1 MTLRRL
7 TSHRRI
13 ALGAV
18 AVLAVAALLQFADVN
33 PAASQTLRLPA
44 YQVDSDPGL
53 DPESGAWADSLAVKV
68 PLTAQAGV
76 YPTGGGGV
84 PTVTA
89 RALHYNGQLY
99 VKLEWDDKTKDEST
113 LRVQDFADAVAI
125 EFPAR
130 IAGSTVPAICMGQA
144 DAGVNIWQWR
154 ADSQAGLKDP
164 VDVYTG
170 ALIDAPQADS
180 LAAKETLSYAARQAG
195 NPYANPEGGPVQTLV
210 SHTFGSLTPAA
221 NQDVHGKG
229 AYKDGRW
236 SVVFTRAYSGAD
248 GDQATFSDGAR
259 TDMAVAVWNGSDG
272 DRNGRKSVSQ
282 FMTLTIAATAAPGGE
297 SNTVTVVI
305 ALVLLGVFGLGGI
318 GLAAYGMRE
327 GRST

>member
-1 MTLRRL
+1 MDMALRRL

-18 AVLAVAALLQFADVN
+18 AVLAVAAALQFAGVN

-53 DPESGAWADSLAVKV
+53 DPESGAWDDSLAVKV

-76 YPTGGGGV
+76 YATGGGGV

-89 RALHYNGQLY
+89 RAVHYNGRLY

-113 LRVQDFADAVAI
+113 FRVQDFADAVAL
-125 EFPAR
+125 EFPAK

-154 ADSQAGLKDP
+154 ADSEAGLKDP
-164 VDVYTG
+164 VDVYAG
-170 ALIDAPQADS
+170 ALVDAYPS
-180 LAAKETLSYAARQAG
+180 KETLFYTAREAG
-195 NPYANPEGGPVQTLV
+195 NPYANPEAGPVQTLV
-210 SHTFGSLTPAA
+210 SRTFGSLTPAA
-221 NQDVHGKG
+221 NQDVQGKG
-229 AYKDGRW
+229 VYKDGRW

-282 FMTLTIAATAAPGGE
+282 FVTLTIAATAAPGSD
-297 SNTVTVVI
+297 SNTTTVVI
-305 ALVLLGVFGLGGI
+305 ALVLLAVFGFGGI
-318 GLAAYGMRE
+318 GLAAYGLRE
-327 GRST
+327 GRAT